1 VDNLC
6 AFQVIDNTIASGAI
20 FDEVYWDGRDRL
32 AAMKRTVTVT
42 FELTRSQTN
51 KIKLLGSMLWPSQ
64 NLPYPEICRRV
75 LLDGAD
81 HLLATS
87 AHERSAG
94 SMLHA
99 QPEEI
104 EKRKLKPVLILLP
117 DINFRARPSR

>member
-1 VDNLC
+1 M
-6 AFQVIDNTIASGAI
+6 IDNRTASGAV

-81 HLLATS
+81 QRLATS
-87 AHERSAG
+87 SGERLLEAMCQPQSK
-94 SMLHA
+94 A
-99 QPEEI
+99 Q
-104 EKRKLKPVLILLP
+104 
-117 DINFRARPSR
+117 